1 MSSMLRIALNA
12 APEQVARLEA
22 LQSMFAEA
30 CNSLAPLVQRTRCW
44 NRVTLHHLAYRD
56 LRESFPTIGSQMACN
71 VIYSVSRTCRIVY
84 QHPDSPFNVARMG
97 DKPLPLVQ
105 FTASSPVYFDRH
117 TLSLKNGAL
126 SMFTLDGRM
135 RFQLSLSPTDETR
148 FREEKLR
155 EIVLARRADK
165 VFELAFQFATQEQPD
180 SDDTRVAPSSL
191 TMPSH
196 TTLPNY
202 VRIEKSA

>member
-1 MSSMLRIALNA
+1 MLRIALNA

-22 LQSMFAEA
+22 LQSMFAKA
-30 CNSLAPLVQRTRCW
+30 CNSLAPLVQRTRCR
-44 NRVTLHHLAYRD
+44 NRVTLHHLAYRG
-56 LRESFPTIGSQMACN
+56 LRESFPAIGSQMACN

-84 QHPDSPFNVARMG
+84 QHPDSPFNVARMA

-105 FTASSPVYFDRH
+105 FDSTSPVYFDRH
-117 TLSLKNGAL
+117 TLSLKDGAL

-135 RFQLSLSPTDETR
+135 RFQLSLARADETR

-155 EIVLARRADK
+155 EIVLLRRADK
-165 VFELAFQFATQEQPD
+165 VFELAFQFAAQDQPEP
-180 SDDTRVAPSSL
+180 DDARFAPSL
-191 TMPSH
+191 AVPSP